1 MLVNNVRLMKG
12 SQALELAESKDPK
25 DKKKLKKLME
35 FCQKCEEANYEY
47 GTVQALRQQYA
58 D

>member
-1 MLVNNVRLMKG
+1 MKG